1 MIDRSPTPLEQGV
14 LEALATVVDPE
25 VGLDILAMGLVYGVA
40 VDDDGVVDI
49 TYTLT
54 TRHCPMGA
62 HITSGI
68 VQAVSRVPG
77 VTRVDPTLVWEP
89 AWNPGLIQ
97 EDQA

>member
-1 MIDRSPTPLEQGV
+1 MIDRTPTALEQGV
-14 LEALATVVDPE
+14 LDALSTVIDPE
-25 VGLDILAMGLVYGVA
+25 VGLDVLSMGLVYGVTVGA
-40 VDDDGVVDI
+40 DGAVDI

-54 TRHCPMGA
+54 TQNCPMGA

-89 AWNPGLIQ
+89 AWHPGLIQ
-97 EDQA
+97 EDEA